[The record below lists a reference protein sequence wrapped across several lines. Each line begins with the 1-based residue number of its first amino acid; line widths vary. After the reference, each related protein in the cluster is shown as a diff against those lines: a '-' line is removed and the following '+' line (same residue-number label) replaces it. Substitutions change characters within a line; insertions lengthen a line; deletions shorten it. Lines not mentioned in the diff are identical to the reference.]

1 MNAHDELSSLF
12 ARLYESE
19 KETEMS
25 LEDYLKA
32 CAREPMAYA
41 SAAERML
48 AAIGEPQLI
57 DTSQETRIGR
67 IFMNR
72 TIRVYP
78 AFQDFYGMEETIERI
93 VGFLRHAA
101 QGLEERKQVL
111 YLLGPVGGG
120 KSSLAERLKALM
132 EKKPVYVLKAGEHLS
147 PVFESP
153 LGLFEPMSMGGT
165 LEDKF
170 NIPRRRLTGLMS
182 PWAVKRLDEFGGDI
196 SKFSVVRVNPSR
208 LRQVCIS
215 KTEPGDE
222 NNQDIA
228 SLVGKVD
235 IRKL

>member
-1 MNAHDELSSLF
+1 MDERERRGTVMNAQDELSSLF
-12 ARLYESE
+12 ARFYESE

-48 AAIGEPQLI
+48 PAIGESQRV
-57 DTSQETRIGR
+57 DTSQETRLGR

-111 YLLGPVGGG
+111 YLLRAGGGG
-120 KSSLAERLKALM
+120 KSSLAERLKLLM
-132 EKKPVYVLKAGEHLS
+132 EKEPIYVLKAGDQIS
-147 PVFESP
+147 PIFESP
-153 LGLFEPMSMGGT
+153 LGLFDPAT
-165 LEDKF
+165 L
-170 NIPRRRLTGLMS
+170 
-182 PWAVKRLDEFGGDI
+182 
-196 SKFSVVRVNPSR
+196 
-208 LRQVCIS
+208 
-215 KTEPGDE
+215 
-222 NNQDIA
+222 
-228 SLVGKVD
+228 GKE
-235 IRKL
+235 

>member
-19 KETEMS
+19 KETEIS

-57 DTSQETRIGR
+57 DTSQETRLGR

-72 TIRVYP
+72 TVRIYP
-78 AFQDFYGMEETIERI
+78 AFQDFYGMEETVERI

-120 KSSLAERLKALM
+120 KSSLAERLKMLM
-132 EKKPVYVLKAGEHLS
+132 EKRPVYVLKAGDTIS
-147 PVFESP
+147 PVFENP
-153 LGLFEPMSMGGT
+153 LGLFDPITMGGP

-196 SKFSVVRVNPSR
+196 SKFTVVRLN
-208 LRQVCIS
+208 
-215 KTEPGDE
+215 
-222 NNQDIA
+222 
-228 SLVGKVD
+228 
-235 IRKL
+235 